1 MAAGAVVHH
10 PTSSSKPDARRR
22 QRPVW
27 SPRKDETMPFSSQTQ
42 WRIAKRALPAL
53 FAAATVALGSAAA
66 SPYSD
71 INAAAAKGPI
81 NVHPL
86 RGHLSMLDGSGG
98 NITVLT
104 GPDGFVLVDCGIA
117 VSRAMIVKALRGV
130 APGKIHLA
138 ILTHWHWDHADGDAW
153 VRQTGASIIADRQAM
168 KDLQSTI
175 RVEEWEHTFTPIP
188 RAALPNIVIT
198 GDKTVHANGE
208 TIRIRRY
215 APGHTDSDISVYF
228 TKANV
233 LSTGD
238 TFWNGQYPF
247 IDYASGGGI
256 DGAIRAADA
265 NIAMSTRH
273 TIIIPGHG
281 PVGDRASQIAFRDML
296 VAIRGKIAAMKAKGM
311 TVEQVVAAK
320 PTATF
325 DAKWGRSVISGPLFT
340 RLVYRGV

>member
-1 MAAGAVVHH
+1 
-10 PTSSSKPDARRR
+10 
-22 QRPVW
+22 
-27 SPRKDETMPFSSQTQ
+27 MPFSGHT
-42 WRIAKRALPAL
+42 RLRVARRALLALVAASTVGPGPAC
-53 FAAATVALGSAAA
+53 A

-71 INAAAAKGPI
+71 INAAAAQGPI

-98 NITVLT
+98 NITVLS

-117 VSRAMIVKALRGV
+117 VSRAMIVKALRSV
-130 APGKIHLA
+130 APEKIHLA
-138 ILTHWHWDHADGDAW
+138 ILTHWHWDHADGDGW
-153 VRQTGASIIADRQAM
+153 VRQTGASIIADKQAV

-175 RVEEWEHTFTPIP
+175 RVEEWEHTFTPVP
-188 RAALPNIVIT
+188 PAALPNIIVT
-198 GDKTVHANGE
+198 GDKTIHANGE

-228 TKANV
+228 TKADV
-233 LSTGD
+233 LSAGD

-256 DGAIRAADA
+256 NGAIRAANA

-296 VAIRGKIAAMKAKGM
+296 VAIRGKVAALKAKGM
-311 TVEQVVAAK
+311 TSDQVVAAR
-320 PTATF
+320 PTAAF
-325 DAKWGRSVISGPLFT
+325 DAKWGRSVISGALFT